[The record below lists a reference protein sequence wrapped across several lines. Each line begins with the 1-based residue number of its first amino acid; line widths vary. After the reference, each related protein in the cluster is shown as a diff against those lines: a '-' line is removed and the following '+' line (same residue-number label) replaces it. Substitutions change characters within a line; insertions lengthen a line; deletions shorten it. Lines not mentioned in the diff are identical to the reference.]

1 MAERRQALLIACEE
15 FVDPQY
21 KRLVTPVRDARAFA
35 KILGDPE
42 IGQFSVELLE
52 NASRDAVVDRLEGFF
67 EEAPGQTM
75 SFCFIWPATAT

>member
-21 KRLVTPVRDARAFA
+21 KHLVVPIREARKFA
-35 KILGDPE
+35 EVLRDPE

-52 NASRDAVVDRLEGFF
+52 NATRDVITDKLEEFF
-67 EEAPGQTM
+67 EKAGPKM
-75 SFCFIWPATAT
+75 SFCFISPATAT